1 VLDVLGPLVEVEV
14 VDVDDVEV
22 VVVDEDVVLEEVVE
36 DSPDRSVVVVE
47 EDVDEDVVEDSPDRS
62 VVVVEEDVVFED
74 KFMDVRIIDVVS
86 PFLMVVVPVKIVDSV
101 DVDV

>member
-1 VLDVLGPLVEVEV
+1 MQGEVFGKQLMVVVEECGIVFI
-14 VDVDDVEV
+14 V

-36 DSPDRSVVVVE
+36 DSPG
-47 EDVDEDVVEDSPDRS
+47 RS

-74 KFMDVRIIDVVS
+74 KFMDERIMDVVS
-86 PFLMVVVPVKIVDSV
+86 PFIMVVVPVKIVDSV

>member
-1 VLDVLGPLVEVEV
+1 MLDVLGPLVEVEV

-22 VVVDEDVVLEEVVE
+22 VVVDEDVVLEE
-36 DSPDRSVVVVE
+36 
-47 EDVDEDVVEDSPDRS
+47 VVEDSPDRS